1 MGCQIHTARHVWQRA
16 ALNTGLVPGIG
27 EWSSP
32 PGLNLAFI
40 SPGDL
45 ATNMG
50 HRRMADHPEVQAAA
64 LGERRRSA

>member
-1 MGCQIHTARHVWQRA
+1 
-16 ALNTGLVPGIG
+16 VPSIG
-27 EWSSP
+27 GVVST
-32 PGLNLAFI
+32 PGLDLAFI
-40 SPGDL
+40 GPGDL